1 MSIPILLRSD
11 FEAAT
16 VRRIAKATKNAA
28 QGRRLLALAE
38 IYDGGTRTNA
48 ARIGGVGL
56 QTLRDWVL
64 AFNAEGPDGLIDG
77 KAPGNPSKLND
88 AQRQALVRVVESGPI
103 PAIHGVVRWRLKDLA
118 WWIYEEFRI
127 SLDETTVSRELHK
140 LGYRKLSAR
149 PQHHAQNEAVMED
162 FKKAS
167 LPDWRGSKRRSRP
180 APA

>member
-1 MSIPILLRSD
+1 MSIPIPLRSD

-38 IYDGGTRTNA
+38 IYEA
-48 ARIGGVGL
+48 AASGCGAHRWGRL

-103 PAIHGVVRWRLKDLA
+103 PAIHGVVSGVLRPRPLA
-118 WWIYEEFRI
+118 RAWPG
-127 SLDETTVSRELHK
+127 SS
-140 LGYRKLSAR
+140 
-149 PQHHAQNEAVMED
+149 
-162 FKKAS
+162 KAGVR
-167 LPDWRGSKRRSRP
+167 RGGCFYGPRRCG
-180 APA
+180 